1 MTNLI
6 FSFDTEDFTSAYA
19 ADGILDAAE
28 LLRAEGIRGCFCMVG
43 LLAKQL
49 LAWGRADVLEALKY
63 HEVDFHTYGH
73 TLHPTIGE
81 YTDRADFGAAYAEVM
96 RQESEGLSY
105 VKAATG
111 VERVYAAVPPG
122 EDKSYVAMYAY
133 ADLGIPCY
141 CDTYADT
148 ADGRGVFFCNAL
160 HMEYVK
166 SFEAIHGGGHAGD
179 PAFYDRLA
187 ARKNAIL
194 YNHPNRLRYDDFW
207 DKVNYDGENLSPFG
221 QWKEAARTGEAE
233 RRAFLE
239 DVRRLVKT
247 LKADGRFAFK
257 TYADIV
263 AERCG
268 GARILTPAGIP
279 ALRRALEERFYP
291 QETPVSLSIADIFAA
306 AAAFLRGEA
315 LFAAGRVYGFL
326 DEPEGI
332 SAPVTVAAA
341 DVREAAA
348 KLETQ
353 AFLPPSFSV
362 GGVKLG
368 PADFLFAML
377 GVLCGEEAVA
387 LTPRPQNI
395 DLSAFP
401 KLAAPEICTWSV
413 HAPQF
418 TAEYLNRRLP
428 LQAWTLRMS

>member
-6 FSFDTEDFTSAYA
+6 FSFDTEDFTSSYA

-49 LAWGRADVLEALKY
+49 LAWGRTDVLEALRY

-81 YTDRADFGAAYAEVM
+81 YTDTPDFGAAYAEVL
-96 RQESEGLSY
+96 RQESEGLAC
-105 VKAATG
+105 VRAATG
-111 VERVYAAVPPG
+111 ITHVYAAVPPG

-133 ADLGIPCY
+133 ADMGVPCY

-160 HMEYVK
+160 HMAYVK
-166 SFEAIHGGGHAGD
+166 SFEAIHGGRHAYD
-179 PAFYDRLA
+179 PAFYDGLA
-187 ARKNAIL
+187 ARRNAII

-207 DKVNYDGENLSPFG
+207 DKVNYDGENRCPFG
-221 QWKEAARTGEAE
+221 QWKEAQRTGEQE
-233 RRAFLE
+233 RRAFL
-239 DVRRLVKT
+239 DDIRHLVKT
-247 LKADGRFAFK
+247 LKADGRFTFK

-268 GARILTPAGIP
+268 GARILTPADMP
-279 ALRRALEERFYP
+279 RLRRALNERFYP
-291 QETPVSLSIADIFAA
+291 QETPVSLSIADVFAA
-306 AAAFLRGEA
+306 AAAFLRGDA

-326 DEPEGI
+326 EEQQGVP
-332 SAPVTVAAA
+332 APVTVSAA
-341 DVREAAA
+341 DVRAAA
-348 KLETQ
+348 ANVDTRT
-353 AFLPPSFSV
+353 FLPPCFAV
-362 GGVKLG
+362 GNEKLG

-377 GVLCGEEAVA
+377 GVLCGEETVT

-401 KLAAPEICTWSV
+401 KLAAPEIETWSV
-413 HAPQF
+413 HPPEF
-418 TAEYLNRRLP
+418 TAEYLKKRLP
-428 LQAWTLRMS
+428 LQAWTLRF